1 MAKFNL
7 MSKWLKPAQVE
18 VNPEGEPLLLVLG
31 SLRDCT
37 LKDAWAFARGLGEKF
52 VTAPRLGRLNVR
64 EDKARN
70 RFLFEIHEGGPS
82 VSILDGVMRALEE
95 GRKLRIPLSTGGFV
109 EVEDLNGELFT
120 LVTREKPLT
129 ELGWSQAERMA
140 HYTSTINL
148 AGKDKLVELFPES
161 KKLAVMGGIILAGAC
176 AVFLAAGTG
185 LVVVSSGALEV
196 DAAMAQA
203 RAGYASSEKDNPA
216 WQMDKAKEDSAR
228 TGQQVTALRK
238 GVKGWTVELNDGSA
252 PKSTNSGSISL
263 GSNVKEKGAAEPV
276 MDGLTAPRPP
286 SSLANE
292 QPSKSLI
299 ERDADTPV
307 TENVPS
313 QKGEK

>member
-1 MAKFNL
+1 MGKFNPL
-7 MSKWLKPAQVE
+7 SKWRKSAQVE

-64 EDKARN
+64 EDKENN
-70 RFLFEIHEGGPS
+70 RFIFEIHEGGPN
-82 VSILDGVMRALEE
+82 VSILDGVMRALSE

-140 HYTSTINL
+140 HYTSAINL
-148 AGKDKLVELFPES
+148 AGEDKLVELFPES
-161 KKLAVMGGIILAGAC
+161 KQLAVMGGIILAGAC

-185 LVVVSSGALEV
+185 LVVVNSGVLEI

-203 RAGYASSEKDNPA
+203 RAGYASAEKDNPA
-216 WQMDKAKEDSAR
+216 WQMDKAKEDSMR
-228 TGQQVTALRK
+228 TGQQVMALRK
-238 GVKGWTVELNDGSA
+238 GPKGWTVQLNDGSS
-252 PKSTNSGSISL
+252 PRSTNSGSLSPTAPL
-263 GSNVKEKGAAEPV
+263 KEIGAAEPV
-276 MDGLTAPRPP
+276 IDGLSAPRPP
-286 SSLANE
+286 SSLGAEKDSKGSTE
-292 QPSKSLI
+292 QAA
-299 ERDADTPV
+299 RDAEPEIKNNT
-307 TENVPS
+307 
-313 QKGEK
+313 KGLK